1 MTVEGLHRLA
11 DELAGSTNPPF
22 KVFGERMREEL
33 GGVVDA
39 SAVAEAPGSSTDTP
53 PTSAETQEAEEAPL
67 PEEEASSG
75 YPAEEGLGAGD
86 TPDEQPSEE
95 PESGSPAEETQDQYN
110 ARVHG
115 MDPH

>member
-1 MTVEGLHRLA
+1 MVGKEVTQMTVEGLHRLA

-39 SAVAEAPGSSTDTP
+39 SAVAEVPA
-53 PTSAETQEAEEAPL
+53 
-67 PEEEASSG
+67 EEASSG

-86 TPDEQPSEE
+86 TPDEQPDE
-95 PESGSPAEETQDQYN
+95 PEGDETGGDSGSITPTSLA
-110 ARVHG
+110 
-115 MDPH
+115 